1 MKLSSDQSHMVPPS
15 PKLASLSSATL
26 STVNAH
32 LAAVVRY
39 SGDAILG
46 LLPDGLIAS
55 WNPTAER
62 LFGYTAEEAIGQSI
76 SILAPPDRYD
86 EQREIISQLRQG
98 QSVSIETVRQGKS
111 GELIPVIKRAGP
123 IWDEAGQL
131 LGISVTLVD
140 ITELK
145 RAEAEARANEDRYR
159 SLFKSID
166 EGFCVLE
173 MIFDEAER
181 PVDYRFLEANPVFE
195 RLTGLQDAIGKTARE
210 LIPDLEDHWFEIY
223 GKVALTGEAI
233 RFIDSSKVMG
243 RWFDVYAFRI
253 GGPTSHKVALVF
265 NNITERKQAE
275 RRLVELAEEA
285 DRLRRLYGTILAT
298 IPDLVSVFDLNH
310 CFTYANQA
318 LLSVWGKTWD
328 EAIGRTCLELGYEP
342 WLAALHDR
350 EIDQVIATKQA
361 VRGEVP
367 FHGAHG
373 RRIYDYIFVPV
384 LGADGNVELV
394 AGTTRDV
401 TESKQAEETLRQ
413 LNETLEQRVLDR
425 TLELQRSNEELDRFA
440 YIASHDLKAPLRAID
455 HLANW
460 IGQDEENHLS
470 QTSQVHLTKLRA
482 RIQRMNKLLD
492 DLLEYSRAGRQRQP
506 AELVDVALLARNIV
520 DFLVPPPGFQVLIQ
534 EPMPKLMTER
544 VPLETVLRNLL
555 ANAFKHHLE
564 PAIGKVHVSAVEH
577 AKWVEFSVQDNGP
590 GIAPNFHQ
598 RIFEIFQTLKPRDEV
613 EGSGVGLTV
622 VKKLVEAQGGE
633 IEVISQEGKGSIFR
647 FTWPKSS

>member
-1 MKLSSDQSHMVPPS
+1 M
-15 PKLASLSSATL
+15 
-26 STVNAH
+26 NAH

-46 LLPDGLIAS
+46 LSPDGLIAS
-55 WNPTAER
+55 WNPMAER

-76 SILAPPDRYD
+76 SILAPPDRHD
-86 EQREIISQLRQG
+86 EQRQVMAHLRQG
-98 QSVSIETVRQGKS
+98 QPVSIETVRRSKDGK
-111 GELIPVIKRAGP
+111 LIPVIKRAGP
-123 IWDEAGQL
+123 IWDETGQL

-145 RAEAEARANEDRYR
+145 RAEAEAQAHEDRYR
-159 SLFKSID
+159 ALFESID

-173 MIFDEAER
+173 MIFDEADQ
-181 PVDYRFLEANPVFE
+181 PLDYRFLEANPMFE

-210 LIPDLEDHWFEIY
+210 LVPNLEDHWFEIY
-223 GKVALTGEAI
+223 GKVALSGEAV
-233 RFIDSSKVMG
+233 RFVDHSDAMG
-243 RWFDVYAFRI
+243 RWFDVYVFRI
-253 GGPTSHKVALVF
+253 GGPSSRRVALVF

-298 IPDLVSVFDLNH
+298 IPDLVAVFDLGH
-310 CFTYANQA
+310 RFTYANQA
-318 LLSVWGKTWD
+318 LLTTWDKTWD
-328 EAIGRTCLELGYEP
+328 EAIGRTCSEIGYEP
-342 WLAALHDR
+342 WHAALHDE

-361 VRGEVP
+361 IRGEVP
-367 FHGAHG
+367 FHGAQG
-373 RRIYDYIFVPV
+373 RRIHDYIFVPV

-394 AGTTRDV
+394 ASTTRDI

-413 LNETLEQRVLDR
+413 LNETLEQRVLER

-492 DLLEYSRAGRQRQP
+492 DLLEYSRVGRQRHP
-506 AELVDVALLARNIV
+506 SELVNVVALVRNIV
-520 DFLVPPPGFQVLIQ
+520 DFLVPPSGFQVFIH
-534 EPMPKLMTER
+534 EPMPELTTER
-544 VPLETVLRNLL
+544 VPLETVLRNLI
-555 ANAFKHHLE
+555 ANAFKHHRE
-564 PAIGKVHVSAVEH
+564 PAKGEVHIFAVERGQ
-577 AKWVEFSVQDNGP
+577 WVEFSIQDNGP

-622 VKKLVEAQGGE
+622 VKKLVEVQGGQ
-633 IEVISQEGKGSIFR
+633 IEVVSREGKGALFR
-647 FTWPKSS
+647 FTWPKFRE